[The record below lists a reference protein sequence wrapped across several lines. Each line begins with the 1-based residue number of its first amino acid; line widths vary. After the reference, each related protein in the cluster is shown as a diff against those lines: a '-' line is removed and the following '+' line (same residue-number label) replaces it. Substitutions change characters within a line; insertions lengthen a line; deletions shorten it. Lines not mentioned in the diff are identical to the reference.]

1 MSVEP
6 LNNELIKYENIGISF
21 GDRKVL
27 SGFNLTIKKNQKILL
42 RGKSGVGKTT
52 LLKMLLGFTK
62 PSEGTLYFR
71 NRVIDSKTCWEARK
85 EIAYVVQDTD
95 LGEGKVQNLLDEIFS
110 YSANKEK
117 LSRGKLQTFMRELEL
132 EDNILEKNFQE
143 LSGGEKQRIGILI
156 ALLLNRDIY
165 LLDEATSALDAK
177 LKKKVADYF
186 LAREDWTLLIV
197 SHDREWERDWMK
209 IIDLETDPGKLPEST
224 LKQNKNQNDSETAN
238 K

>member
-21 GDRKVL
+21 NNKKVL
-27 SGFNLTIKKNQKILL
+27 SGFNLSVKKKQKVLL

-62 PSEGTLYFR
+62 PAEGNLYFR
-71 NRVIDSKTCWEARK
+71 NRVIDSRTCWEARK

-95 LGEGKVQNLLDEIFS
+95 LGEGKVKNLLDEIFS
-110 YSANKEK
+110 YRTNKEK
-117 LSRGKLQTFMRELEL
+117 LDHEKLRVFMQELEL
-132 EDNILEKNFQE
+132 EGNILDKNFQE

-165 LLDEATSALDAK
+165 LLDEVTSALDAN

-186 LAREDWTLLIV
+186 LAREDWTLLVI
-197 SHDREWERDWMK
+197 SHDREWERDWIE
-209 IIDLETDPGKLPEST
+209 IIDLE
-224 LKQNKNQNDSETAN
+224 NR
-238 K
+238 

>member
-6 LNNELIKYENIGISF
+6 LNNELINNELIKYENIGISF
-21 GDRKVL
+21 GNRRVL
-27 SGFNLTIKKNQKILL
+27 SGFNLIVKKNQKILL

-95 LGEGKVQNLLDEIFS
+95 LGEGKVKNLLDEIFS
-110 YSANKEK
+110 YRANKEK
-117 LSRGKLQTFMRELEL
+117 LDSEKLWTFMRELEL
-132 EDNILEKNFQE
+132 EDDILEKNFQE
-143 LSGGEKQRIGILI
+143 LSGGEKQRVGILI
-156 ALLLNRDIY
+156 ALLLNRNIY

-186 LAREDWTLLIV
+186 LAREDWTLVIV
-197 SHDREWERDWMK
+197 SHDKEWERDWMR
-209 IIDLETDPGKLPEST
+209 IIDLETQFG
-224 LKQNKNQNDSETAN
+224 
-238 K
+238 